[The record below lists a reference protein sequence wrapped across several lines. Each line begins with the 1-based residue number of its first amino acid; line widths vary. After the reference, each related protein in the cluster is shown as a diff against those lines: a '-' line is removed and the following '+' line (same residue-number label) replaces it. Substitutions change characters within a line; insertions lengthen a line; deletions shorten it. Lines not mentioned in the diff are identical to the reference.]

1 MFIFPKQKYK
11 MNFLND
17 PKVMAGLAVLIFSV
31 VIYFYINYQVSAT
44 LKVEL
49 ARMKKQKA
57 LKMAKQAQIAK
68 RQQYV
73 QSRMSRS
80 DQDSYYDP
88 ADDVGMQDGGDE
100 EEDDRGQGDMH
111 QGSGQ
116 RLTKDNILMR
126 DMMGL

>member
-1 MFIFPKQKYK
+1 MFIFLKQKYK

-17 PKVMAGLAVLIFSV
+17 PKIMAGLAVLIFSV

-49 ARMKKQKA
+49 ARMKKQKQ
-57 LKMAKQAQIAK
+57 LKMAKQAQMLK

-73 QSRMSRS
+73 QSRMGRS
-80 DQDSYYDP
+80 EQDSYYDP
-88 ADDVGMQDGGDE
+88 AEDGGMQGGEDDE
-100 EEDDRGQGDMH
+100 EDQGNMH